1 MLPSSTVIIAN
12 HTSSSSSFS
21 SSHNNPNDVHILHNT
36 FLRVSNVVSPYKHH
50 WPDNH
55 LPYWATKKINYN
67 IPREHEIC
75 FTHVGKAGGSTLGCS
90 LGFSLHCHNNEDD
103 DDGKDSAAQMEDL
116 LLPSSLLSK
125 LTTHAFHKDVYDC
138 NDDSAYFLF
147 VIRDPISRARSAFNY
162 DRSKWAKKLKSHH
175 FYYKCPFYH
184 MEDFVQNG
192 LREQGGASERCK
204 RRALDAIQGVDGS
217 DFQPDHWYYNY
228 QYYFEAIP
236 PDSNI
241 LVVRNEHMEEDI
253 RGIEDLLG
261 SHEEERLT
269 LRKAMN
275 TNSRADK
282 ADLYLSDE
290 SISILCHALCNEI
303 QVYKKILR
311 RALNMSQDQLR
322 ASLTELEATCPSEA
336 AITEEC
342 SDAMPD
348 ISEKLRENRG
358 YGD

>member
-1 MLPSSTVIIAN
+1 
-12 HTSSSSSFS
+12 
-21 SSHNNPNDVHILHNT
+21 
-36 FLRVSNVVSPYKHH
+36 
-50 WPDNH
+50 
-55 LPYWATKKINYN
+55 
-67 IPREHEIC
+67 
-75 FTHVGKAGGSTLGCS
+75 
-90 LGFSLHCHNNEDD
+90 
-103 DDGKDSAAQMEDL
+103 
-116 LLPSSLLSK
+116 
-125 LTTHAFHKDVYDC
+125 
-138 NDDSAYFLF
+138 
-147 VIRDPISRARSAFNY
+147 
-162 DRSKWAKKLKSHH
+162 
-175 FYYKCPFYH
+175 

-261 SHEEERLT
+261 SHEEERLI
-269 LRKAMN
+269 LSKAMN
-275 TNSRADK
+275 TNTWSDQ

-290 SISILCHALCNEI
+290 SISILCHTLCNEI
-303 QVYKKILR
+303 QVYKEILR

-336 AITEEC
+336 IAEEC
-342 SDAMPD
+342 SDEMPD
-348 ISEKLRENRG
+348 ISKTLKH
-358 YGD
+358 YIVY